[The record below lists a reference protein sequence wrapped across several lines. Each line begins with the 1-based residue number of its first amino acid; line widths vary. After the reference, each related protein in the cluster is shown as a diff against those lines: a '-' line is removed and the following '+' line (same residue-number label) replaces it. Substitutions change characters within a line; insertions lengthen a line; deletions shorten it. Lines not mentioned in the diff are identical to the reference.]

1 MKEENCTHKTI
12 VADGGILKSETW
24 SKMPFPT
31 SLDTEKNNVHHNGLI
46 FIILL
51 YIIFKHIYCNKW
63 TFKPCE
69 KSEILWSRFSVF
81 EDP

>member
-1 MKEENCTHKTI
+1 
-12 VADGGILKSETW
+12 
-24 SKMPFPT
+24 MPFPT

-69 KSEILWSRFSVF
+69 KSEIFWSRSL
-81 EDP
+81 